1 MSEKEKKGIST
12 STLLSLYA
20 QIWLYQLIGLGVFA
34 VARILHLFGHTTFD
48 NVLAHADSLPMLLW
62 NAWRFDTQALT
73 YISLP
78 ILVAS
83 LIVPWFG
90 NNAVKRCI
98 RFMRG
103 YYAVMLSAL
112 SALVTAEFFFYGNFN
127 SRYNIVFFDFFDEGP
142 WGLLQT
148 MWQDYPFARIVL
160 AVIAL
165 GLVIFFIGRYI
176 SKIQIRERGFFGTSA
191 AIISTVAIA
200 GITFIFMRGSVTRYT
215 LQVEAFMVSTDETI
229 NQSVPNAVYLLKKAY
244 KERSNSFKLYSD
256 EQLLTREG
264 FKSIDE
270 AIEAAGLQLVDG
282 TNSEKCEAALFSS
295 TPGYSNDTLPC
306 PNVLLVLSESWSN
319 FLTEMDNEE
328 KLDLLCSLREHLQQ
342 DIMLNNFQSVRNG
355 TIYSIEAVTLTMPY
369 MRFFNS
375 RYRFK
380 SLPTS
385 IAYPFKQN
393 GYSTT
398 FVTGMDPTWE
408 NVLEGLGYQSFDT
421 IIGRQDI
428 LHDIK
433 GSTTSAIGV
442 YDEFLMQYIFE
453 RLSNDK
459 SGTPQFILALT
470 TTNHPP
476 FTYPDNMQLP
486 PLGDEWYKSP
496 YLTGDQ
502 EVLRKYGL
510 GAQYANRS
518 IGDFLTTLK
527 ASPLAQNTIVVVT
540 GDHNVRSI
548 LDYDKV
554 PTKQRFA
561 VPLYIYLP
569 PQYALS
575 NSNKERI
582 EKRYGSHYDLLSTIA
597 PLALKKETHYL
608 NIGQNLLDTTANNNN
623 FFSYSEKQLL
633 APAGSNIDSLM
644 RVMKSRELLME
655 IYYQQQFRSE

>member
-1 MSEKEKKGIST
+1 MSEIKEKGAST
-12 STLLSLYA
+12 ADILSLYA
-20 QIWLYQLIGLGVFA
+20 QIWLYQLIGLGIFA
-34 VARILHLFGHTTFD
+34 VARAIHLFGQTTLE
-48 NVLAHADSLPMLLW
+48 NVSAHADSLPMLLW

-78 ILVAS
+78 ALLAS

-90 NNAVKRCI
+90 SKAVNGCI
-98 RFMRG
+98 RFMRR
-103 YYAVMLSAL
+103 YYAVMLAAL
-112 SALVTAEFFFYGNFN
+112 GALVTAEFFFFDNFN
-127 SRYNIVFFDFFDEGP
+127 SRYNVVFFDFFDEGP

-160 AVIAL
+160 SVIAL
-165 GLVIFFIGRYI
+165 GVVIFLIGRYI
-176 SKIQIRERGFFGTSA
+176 SKIRIKRRSFFGTA
-191 AIISTVAIA
+191 ATIAATIAIA

-244 KERSNSFKLYSD
+244 KERVNSFKLYSD
-256 EQLLTREG
+256 EQLLAREG
-264 FKSIDE
+264 FKNIDE
-270 AIEAAGLQLVDG
+270 AISAAGLPLTNG
-282 TNSEKCEAALFSS
+282 TNSEKCEAALFGKA
-295 TPGYSNDTLPC
+295 PGYGSDSLPS
-306 PNVLLVLSESWSN
+306 PNVLVILSESWSN
-319 FLTEMDNEE
+319 FLTTMDKGD

-342 DIMLNNFQSVRNG
+342 DILLQNFQSVRNG
-355 TIYSIEAVTLTMPY
+355 TIYSIEAVTLAMPY

-385 IAYPFKQN
+385 IAHPFRQD
-393 GYSTT
+393 GYSTA

-428 LHDIK
+428 LHSID

-453 RLSNDK
+453 RMSNDK
-459 SGTPQFILALT
+459 SGNPQFVLALT

-496 YLTGDQ
+496 YLTGDH
-502 EVLRKYGL
+502 EVLRKYGI

-518 IGDFLTTLK
+518 IGDFLTKLK

-548 LDYDKV
+548 LDYEKV
-554 PTKQRFA
+554 PAEQRFA

-569 PQYALS
+569 SQYTLS
-575 NSNKERI
+575 QDDKKRI

-597 PLALKKETHYL
+597 PLALKRGTKYL
-608 NIGQNLLDTTANNNN
+608 NIGQNLLDTTAADNE

-633 APAGSNIDSLM
+633 APDGCNTDSLM

-655 IYYQQQFRSE
+655 IYYQQHFRTE

>member
-1 MSEKEKKGIST
+1 MSKKEKRKEST
-12 STLLSLYA
+12 ASILTLYA
-20 QIWLYQLIGLGVFA
+20 HIWLYQIIGLGIFA
-34 VARILHLFGHTTFD
+34 VARIIYLLGQTTLE
-48 NVLAHADSLPMLLW
+48 NIAAHADSIPMLLW

-78 ILVAS
+78 ALLAT

-90 NNAVKRCI
+90 SATVQKCSHII
-98 RFMRG
+98 RY
-103 YYAVMLSAL
+103 YYAVMLAAL
-112 SALVTAEFFFYGNFN
+112 SALVTAEFFFFDNFN
-127 SRYNIVFFDFFDEGP
+127 SRYNVVFFDFFDEGP

-160 AVIAL
+160 AIIAL
-165 GLVIFFIGRYI
+165 GVFIFIIGRYI
-176 SKIQIRERGFFGTSA
+176 SKIRIRQRKIFGTVA
-191 AIISTVAIA
+191 TIVATIAIA
-200 GITFIFMRGSVTRYT
+200 GVTFVFMRGSVTRYT

-244 KERSNSFKLYSD
+244 KERANSFKLYSD
-256 EQLLTREG
+256 EQLLAREG

-270 AIEAAGLQLVDG
+270 AITTAGLPLTDG
-282 TNSEKCEAALFSS
+282 SNNEKCESALFGSA
-295 TPGYSNDTLPC
+295 PGYGSDTLPL
-306 PNVLLVLSESWSN
+306 PNVLLILSESWSN
-319 FLTEMDNEE
+319 FLTTMDKGER
-328 KLDLLCSLREHLQQ
+328 LDLLCSMRKHLQE
-342 DIMLNNFQSVRNG
+342 DILLQNFQSVRNG

-369 MRFFNS
+369 IRFFNS

-385 IAYPFKQN
+385 IAHPFKQN
-393 GYSTT
+393 GYSTA

-428 LHDIK
+428 LHSIE

-453 RLSNDK
+453 RMSNDK
-459 SGTPQFILALT
+459 NGNPQFMLALT

-486 PLGDEWYKSP
+486 PLNDEWYKSE
-496 YLTGDQ
+496 YLTGNDD
-502 EVLRKYGL
+502 VLRKYGL

-548 LDYDKV
+548 LDYEKV
-554 PTKQRFA
+554 PAEQRFS

-575 NSNKERI
+575 DSNKERI
-582 EKRYGSHYDLLSTIA
+582 EQRYGSHYDLLSTIA
-597 PLALKKETHYL
+597 PLALRQGTRYL
-608 NIGQNLLDTTANNNN
+608 NIGHNLLDTTAIDSEY
-623 FFSYSEKQLL
+623 FSYNEKQIL
-633 APAGSNIDSLM
+633 APQGCNYDSLM

>member
-1 MSEKEKKGIST
+1 MSEKKNREST
-12 STLLSLYA
+12 AAILSLYL
-20 QIWLYQLIGLGVFA
+20 QIWLYQLIGLAIFA
-34 VARILHLFGHTTFD
+34 VARVIYLFGQTTLD
-48 NVLAHADSLPMLLW
+48 NVTEHSDSVPMLLW

-78 ILVAS
+78 ALLAT

-90 NNAVKRCI
+90 TKVIKRCSSI
-98 RFMRG
+98 LRR
-103 YYAVMLSAL
+103 YYAVMLAAL
-112 SALVTAEFFFYGNFN
+112 GALVTAEFFFFENFN
-127 SRYNIVFFDFFDEGP
+127 SRYNVVFFDFFDEGP
-142 WGLLQT
+142 WGLLLT

-160 AVIAL
+160 SIIAL
-165 GLVIFFIGRYI
+165 GLIIFFIGRYI
-176 SKIQIRERGFFGTSA
+176 SKIEIGIRKQFGTVA
-191 AIISTVAIA
+191 TIIATVAIA
-200 GITFIFMRGSVTRYT
+200 AVTFVFMRGSVTRYT

-229 NQSVPNAVYLLKKAY
+229 NESVPNAVYLLKKAY
-244 KERSNSFKLYSD
+244 KERANSFKLYSD
-256 EQLLTREG
+256 EQLLAREG
-264 FKSIDE
+264 FKNIDE
-270 AIEAAGLQLVDG
+270 AITAAGLPLTNG
-282 TNSEKCEAALFSS
+282 TNSEKCEAALFAKA
-295 TPGYSNDTLPC
+295 TGYANDTLPS
-306 PNVLLVLSESWSN
+306 PNVLLILSESWSN
-319 FLTEMDNEE
+319 FLTTMDKGE

-342 DIMLNNFQSVRNG
+342 DILLQNFQSVRNG

-428 LHDIK
+428 LHSIE

-453 RLSNDK
+453 RMNNDK
-459 SGTPQFILALT
+459 SGNPQFMLALT

-476 FTYPDNMQLP
+476 FTYPENMQLP

-496 YLTGDQ
+496 YLTGEYD
-502 EVLRKYGL
+502 VLRKYGL

-518 IGDFLTTLK
+518 IGDFLTKLK
-527 ASPLAQNTIVVVT
+527 ASTLAHNTIVIVT

-548 LDYDKV
+548 LDYEKV
-554 PTKQRFA
+554 PDEQRFA

-569 PQYALS
+569 SQYALS
-575 NSNKERI
+575 QSSKERI
-582 EKRYGSHYDLLSTIA
+582 KRRYGSHYDLLSTIA
-597 PLALKKETHYL
+597 PLALKKDTRYL
-608 NIGQNLLDTTANNNN
+608 NIGQNLLDTTANDNSY
-623 FFSYSEKQLL
+623 FSYSEKQLL
-633 APAGSNIDSLM
+633 APEGSNSDSLM
-644 RVMKSRELLME
+644 RLMKSRELLLE
-655 IYYQQQFRSE
+655 IFYQQQFRAE